1 MHILLKCPCLNDLN
15 DLRQNFISRHNY
27 NIIRMFKPVEWLKS
41 ENRNVLIKL

>member
-1 MHILLKCPCLNDLN
+1 MHISLKCPCLNDL
-15 DLRQNFISRHNY
+15 RQKIISRHNY